1 MSFMGSVLCRHE
13 HVHCKHFPH
22 HHMFEN
28 QTVAQKWNDKDVERV
43 VIACLPQ
50 DLFGVEKRS
59 LLLEF
64 SQPKV
69 IQWVNSSE

>member
-1 MSFMGSVLCRHE
+1 
-13 HVHCKHFPH
+13 
-22 HHMFEN
+22 MFEN